1 MLPTINGKP
10 LHECGLADIQLMLN
24 NPDYSEN
31 AYLDF
36 KSEFSLHNTGKDDK
50 QDPKTDKQGP
60 KAEKK
65 DPKAEFRRD
74 VCAFANSD
82 GGYLVYGI
90 SEKNGIPEK
99 ITGITIPNN
108 NPDNFELQL
117 NNTLSTIM
125 PKPPSVQFKF
135 LKLSDGKYI
144 LILYIRHDF
153 FAPYIHLENQRDY
166 QIHRRGNNQKQVMSY
181 MELKTMFTQSLSL
194 EDEILHFRKNR
205 IQYYHSQEDT
215 SDHRYSRFALL
226 HIIPD
231 TFSDSNYSQN
241 LFVLGKRK
249 GIDFHPFFYESHA
262 FSYTVPNVDGLKG
275 FESSTGNETSL
286 YNNGI
291 AECFWPL
298 EAKENYLFGLYD
310 ELPKAVLYTSLL
322 WDRVEK
328 VIQSYGSVLF
338 PIFNTQRYFI
348 CLSVI
353 GCRDIISSWGGYDD
367 NTSIIDRDEVLCPV
381 TVFMDMSNHDETEK
395 NLKFLKLN
403 SYLALSIDNRD
414 MAALLKELY
423 P

>member
-1 MLPTINGKP
+1 MLSTINGKP

-24 NPDYSEN
+24 NPDYREN

-36 KSEFSLHNTGKDDK
+36 KINFAFLEVGKGDK
-50 QDPKTDKQGP
+50 KNRDAKV
-60 KAEKK
+60 
-65 DPKAEFRRD
+65 AEFRSD
-74 VCAFANSD
+74 VCSFANSD

-90 SEKNGIPEK
+90 SEDKGIPQK
-99 ITGITIPNN
+99 IMGVTIPNN
-108 NPDNFELQL
+108 NTDKFELDRKNNL
-117 NNTLSTIM
+117 NAIM
-125 PKPPSVQFKF
+125 PRLPSVQFKF
-135 LKLSDGKYI
+135 VRLPDDKYI
-144 LILYIRHDF
+144 VILYVQHDF
-153 FAPYIHLENQRDY
+153 FAPYVHLENESDY
-166 QIHRRGNNQKQVMSY
+166 RIYRRVNNGKSVASY
-181 MELKTMFTQSLSL
+181 QELKTMFTQSLSL

-205 IQYYHSQEDT
+205 IQYYRSQEDT

-249 GIDFHPFFYESHA
+249 GIDFHPFFYESRA

-275 FESSTGNETSL
+275 VVSSTGNETSL

-298 EAKENYLFGLYD
+298 EAQENYLFGVYD
-310 ELPKAVLYTSLL
+310 KLPKAILHTSRLL
-322 WDRVEK
+322 ERVEK
-328 VIQSYGSVLF
+328 VINSYISILS

-348 CLSVI
+348 SLSII
-353 GCRDIISSWGGYDD
+353 GCRDIFSFWGGYDD
-367 NTSIIDRDEVLCPV
+367 NTSIIDRNEILCPV

-403 SYLALSIDNRD
+403 SYLALSIDNKD